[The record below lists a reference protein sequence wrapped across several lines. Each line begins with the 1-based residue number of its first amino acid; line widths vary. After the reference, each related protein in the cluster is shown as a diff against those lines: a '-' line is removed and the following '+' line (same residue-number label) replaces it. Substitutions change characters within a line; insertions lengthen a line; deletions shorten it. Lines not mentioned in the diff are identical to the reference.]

1 MTIDTLPDPIFI
13 SRHAALNRLADS
25 LAREPIVAV
34 DTESNSLYAY
44 REQVCLIQFS
54 TPEKD
59 FLVDPL
65 SLKDLSVL
73 APVFRNPKIE
83 KIFHAAEYDLMC
95 LKRDFG
101 FEFNNLFDTML
112 AARILG
118 RDAVGLG
125 SILETEFGVHL
136 EKRYQRANWGK
147 RPLPPHLMAYAR
159 LDTHYLIPLRDRMLK
174 DLEKEELLTLACE
187 DFHRI
192 SKVQLNGRLPEDEA
206 AKCWRV
212 SGSHELDPQQAA
224 VLLELCAYREDVARS
239 LDRPVFKVIN
249 NHTLLA
255 IANETPQDLRE
266 LGRLPGMSRGQVER
280 HGRSLLAAV
289 QRGLQRDPIYP
300 PRTMRPSEAYMDR
313 LEGMRRWRKSTAQKM
328 GVKSDVIMPRD
339 LLNRIAEHNPSSL
352 QELGEIL
359 HEVPW
364 RLDHFGS
371 QILQVLS
378 RY

>member
-1 MTIDTLPDPIFI
+1 
-13 SRHAALNRLADS
+13 
-25 LAREPIVAV
+25 
-34 DTESNSLYAY
+34 
-44 REQVCLIQFS
+44 
-54 TPEKD
+54 
-59 FLVDPL
+59 
-65 SLKDLSVL
+65 
-73 APVFRNPKIE
+73 
-83 KIFHAAEYDLMC
+83 
-95 LKRDFG
+95 
-101 FEFNNLFDTML
+101 
-112 AARILG
+112 
-118 RDAVGLG
+118 
-125 SILETEFGVHL
+125 
-136 EKRYQRANWGK
+136 
-147 RPLPPHLMAYAR
+147 LPPHLMAYAR
-159 LDTHYLIPLRDRMLK
+159 LDTHFLIPLRDRLLK
-174 DLEKEELLTLACE
+174 DLEKKELLTLACE
-187 DFHRI
+187 DFRRI

-206 AKCWRV
+206 AMCWRV
-212 SGSHELDPQQAA
+212 SGAHDLEPQQAA

-289 QRGLQRDPIYP
+289 QRGLRRDPIYP
-300 PRTMRPSEAYMDR
+300 PRSTRPSDAYMDR
-313 LEGMRRWRKSTAQKM
+313 LEAMRRWRKSTAQRM

-339 LLNRIAEHNPSSL
+339 LMNRIAEHNPNSL

>member
-1 MTIDTLPDPIFI
+1 MTIDALPDPVFI

-25 LAREPIVAV
+25 LSREPIVAV

-65 SLKDLSVL
+65 ALKDLSVL
-73 APVFRNPKIE
+73 APIFRNPKIE
-83 KIFHAAEYDLMC
+83 KIFHAAEYDLIC

-125 SILETEFGVHL
+125 SMLESEFGVHL
-136 EKRYQRANWGK
+136 EKRYQRANWGR

-159 LDTHYLIPLRDRMLK
+159 LDTHFLIPLRDRLLR
-174 DLEKEELLTLACE
+174 DLQKSDMLTLACE
-187 DFHRI
+187 DFRRI
-192 SKVQLNGRLPEDEA
+192 TKVELNGRVPEDEA

-212 SGSHELDPQQAA
+212 RGSHDLEPQQAA
-224 VLLELCAYREDVARS
+224 VLLELCAYREDKARS
-239 LDRPVFKVIN
+239 LNRPVFKVIN

-266 LGRLPGMSRGQVER
+266 LAKLPGMSRGQIER
-280 HGRSLLAAV
+280 HGRSLLAAI
-289 QRGLQRDPIYP
+289 QRGLRRDPIYP
-300 PRTMRPSEAYMDR
+300 PRSPRPSDAYMDR
-313 LEGMRRWRKSTAQKM
+313 LEAMRRWRKSTAQKM

-339 LLNRIAEHNPSSL
+339 LLNSIAERNPSNIH
-352 QELGEIL
+352 ELGEIL

-364 RLDHFGS
+364 RLNHFGS